1 MIDKVSNKM
10 VFRGIK
16 VEFLSE
22 ELKDYPT
29 PWYSIVY
36 DDNGFMHQ
44 GYYSSN
50 ILTVCRYLN
59 THFQMSEN
67 DIFMAFKPV
76 ADAINEACNEI
87 EKEKTNENSQT

>member
-1 MIDKVSNKM
+1 MTDKVSNKM

-22 ELKDYPT
+22 ELKDYPS

-36 DDNGFMHQ
+36 EDNGFIHQ

-50 ILTVCRYLN
+50 ILTICRYLIS
-59 THFQMSEN
+59 HFGMTEN
-67 DIFMAFKPV
+67 EIYIALKPV
-76 ADAINEACNEI
+76 ADAINKACVEI
-87 EKEKTNENSQT
+87 EKGE